1 LLAKDP
7 HRVLVRPFVRES
19 TIRVDRPNLRRGGL
33 QGLLRFDTSST
44 VPYGVRA
51 ESGTEKD

>member
-1 LLAKDP
+1 
-7 HRVLVRPFVRES
+7 VLVRPFVRES